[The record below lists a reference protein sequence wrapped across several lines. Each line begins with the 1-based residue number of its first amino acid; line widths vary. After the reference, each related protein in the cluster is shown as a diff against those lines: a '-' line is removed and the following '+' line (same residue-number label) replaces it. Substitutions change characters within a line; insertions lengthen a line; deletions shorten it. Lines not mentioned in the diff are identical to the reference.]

1 MVDAARRVLIRGN
14 VQGCGLRPVLA
25 RLAAVHHWSGSVRN
39 APDGVE
45 LIVRG
50 SLLPDE
56 QLQALISANA
66 PPSAMIDG
74 YSCDPTDDVIG
85 NGFQIADSITTGP
98 LTAPLPCDRAICT
111 ECLRESFD
119 PANRRYLYPFTTCA
133 ECGPRYSILRA
144 MPFDRLRTSMQMFE
158 MCAECECEY
167 QDPHNRRFHAQTIS
181 CARCGPHLWNG
192 RGDLK
197 NQAALE
203 STANALRS
211 GQIVAIRGIGGYQ
224 LLVDATSSSAVKR
237 LRERKRRPAKPFA
250 VLIATKAAAHN
261 IAHVSLPD
269 ELQLC
274 SLANP
279 IVLLRQRPSSSLAP
293 EINPGLSE
301 IGLLL
306 PTTALHALLLNLVGR
321 PLVCTSG
328 NLDGEPLAY
337 HSEDAEP
344 QLQSVADLFLHHDR
358 EIVHPIDDSVI
369 RVMAERPVTLRAA
382 RGIAPLQL
390 SLPRPSQALY
400 GTTIVACGGHQ
411 KGSFAVATGHQV
423 LLGPHVGDLDTVT
436 VQDRWDESVRLTR
449 ELLEPADA
457 ATALACDA
465 HPGYFPT
472 QWATERCQVPH
483 VVWHH
488 HAHVVTGMIEHGWL
502 DREVLGV
509 AWDGTGLGPDGT
521 IWGGEF
527 LRATATQ
534 FQRVANLRPFCL
546 PGGDAAITDPRRL
559 TVSVLSQLDEL
570 TTVDTADLL
579 QMSVSEVNRM
589 QQTLDSRFSPV
600 TTSCGRLFDAV
611 ALLILSQAPFEFDGY
626 AAMRLESAC
635 DQKEPGAYRF
645 EVQNSEPLQLDWRP
659 VIRQILSDRRQGV
672 FPGMMAMR
680 FHRGL
685 AKLIIDVAGRFPN
698 LPVVLG
704 GGVFQNQIL
713 VELVASLWP
722 GDRPPLGLPGVIPP
736 NDGGLAVGQLAV
748 CLATNASKET

>member
-1 MVDAARRVLIRGN
+1 MVEAARRILIRGN

-39 APDGVE
+39 APGGVE
-45 LIVRG
+45 LIVQG
-50 SLLPDE
+50 SLFPDE

-74 YSCDPTDDVIG
+74 YSSAPTDEVIG

-98 LTAPLPCDRAICT
+98 LTAPLPRDRAICT
-111 ECLRESFD
+111 ECLRETFD
-119 PANRRYLYPFTTCA
+119 PTNRRYLYPFTTCA

-144 MPFDRLRTSMQMFE
+144 MPFDRLRTSMQMFQ
-158 MCAECECEY
+158 MCPECECEY
-167 QDPHNRRFHAQTIS
+167 HDSHNRRFHAQTIS

-197 NQAALE
+197 NQAAVE
-203 STANALRS
+203 SAANALRS

-237 LRERKRRPAKPFA
+237 LRERKRRPTKPLA

-261 IAHVSLPD
+261 FAHVSLPD

-279 IVLLRQRPSSSLAP
+279 IVLLRQRPSSPLAP

-306 PTTALHALLLNLVGR
+306 PTTALHALLLNRVGR

-344 QLQSVADLFLHHDR
+344 QLQSVADEFLHHDR
-358 EIVHPIDDSVI
+358 DIVQPIDDSVVRI
-369 RVMAERPVTLRAA
+369 IASRAVTIRAA
-382 RGIAPLQL
+382 RGIVPLPV
-390 SLPRPSQALY
+390 SLPHPAQSPS
-400 GTTIVACGGHQ
+400 GNTIVACGGHQ
-411 KGSFAVATGHQV
+411 KGSVAVATDHQV
-423 LLGPHVGDLDTVT
+423 LLGPHIGDLNTLT
-436 VQDRWDESVRLTR
+436 VQDRWDESVRRTR
-449 ELLEPADA
+449 ELLGPADA
-457 ATALACDA
+457 AALACDA
-465 HPGYFPT
+465 HPGYFST
-472 QWATERCQVPH
+472 QWAKERCHVPH

-488 HAHVVTGMIEHGWL
+488 HAHVVTGMVEHGWL

-521 IWGGEF
+521 IWGGEV

-534 FQRVANLRPFCL
+534 FQRVAHLRPFRL

-559 TVSVLSQLDEL
+559 IVAILSQLDEF
-570 TTVDTADLL
+570 TAADTADLL
-579 QMSVSEVNRM
+579 QMSLSDVYRI
-589 QQTLDSRFSPV
+589 QQATNSQFSPV

-611 ALLILSQAPFEFDGY
+611 ALLILNQTLSEFDGY
-626 AAMRLESAC
+626 AAMRLESVC
-635 DQKEPGAYRF
+635 DLDEPAAYQF
-645 EVQNSEPLQLDWRP
+645 EIQNSEPLQLDWRP
-659 VIRQILSDRRQGV
+659 VMRQILSDRRQGV

-685 AKLIIDVAGRFPN
+685 ARLIIDVAGRFPN
-698 LPVVLG
+698 LPVVLA
-704 GGVFQNQIL
+704 GGVFQNQVL

-722 GDRPPLGLPGVIPP
+722 GDGPPLGLPGVIPP
-736 NDGGLAVGQLAV
+736 NDGGLAVGQMAV